1 MADKTPKKPRK
12 LLNGNEDGIPFS
24 KDNQPSPEAKSK
36 GWQRVRA
43 ERHFTQEI
51 LRQMGLINGDGKPFV
66 EYIRQVAVLAK
77 NGNAE
82 ALKQVRQAIEDEV
95 SKIDITTDGEKVQQQ
110 VIVLPNGATIP
121 IG

>member
-1 MADKTPKKPRK
+1 MADKTTKKLPAK
-12 LLNGNEDGIPFS
+12 PFTGAEGNTFS
-24 KDNQPSPEAKSK
+24 KHNQPSPEAKSK

-51 LRQMGLINGDGKPFV
+51 LRQMGLIDGDGKPFK
-66 EYIRQVAVLAK
+66 EYIRQVAELAK

-82 ALKQVRQAIEDEV
+82 ALKQIRQAVEDEI

-110 VIVLPNGATIP
+110 VIILPNGATIP

>member
-1 MADKTPKKPRK
+1 
-12 LLNGNEDGIPFS
+12 
-24 KDNQPSPEAKSK
+24 
-36 GWQRVRA
+36 
-43 ERHFTQEI
+43 
-51 LRQMGLINGDGKPFV
+51 MGLIDGDGKPFK
-66 EYIRQVAVLAK
+66 EYIRQVAELAK